1 VSALSGVRVLDLTRL
16 LPGDYCTMILGDMGA
31 EVIKVEEP
39 GLGDYIR
46 WVPPLINGQS
56 VSHLMLNR
64 NKKSMKLNLK
74 SGRGKEVFHKLVEK
88 SDVVIESFRPG
99 VVKRLGIDY
108 ESVSK
113 TNQHIV
119 YCSMSGYGQD
129 GPYRDMPGHD
139 VNYIGYGGI
148 LGITGPSSGAPVIPG
163 IQIADLTTGLMA
175 VTGIL
180 AALLARDRIGRGQY
194 IDMSFLDVVTSLIVL
209 PAAFYIGE
217 KKSPKRGKWL
227 LNGGFPCYNIY
238 ETKDGKYITIGC
250 LEEQFW
256 TNLCSALD
264 VTGFVKHQ
272 YTNDE
277 AKLREMFQTFR
288 EIFKTRTL
296 DEWLKLLLKEDVPC
310 GPAYDLDEV
319 FKDPQILHRKMIIE
333 VEYPD
338 VGKIKQL
345 GTAMKFSRTPCE
357 MRSPPPSFGEHTE
370 QILELLGYSEGDVLD
385 MRKKGVI

>member
-1 VSALSGVRVLDLTRL
+1 MSTLSGVRVLDLTRL

-56 VSHLMLNR
+56 ICHLMLNR

-74 SGRGKEVFHKLVEK
+74 SEKSKEVFFKLVEK
-88 SDVVIESFRPG
+88 SDVVIECFRPG
-99 VVKRLGIDY
+99 VVKSLGIDY

-113 TNQHIV
+113 VNQRIV

-129 GPYRDMPGHD
+129 GPYRDLPGHD
-139 VNYIGYGGI
+139 VNYLGYGGV
-148 LGITGPSSGAPVIPG
+148 LGITGPSGGAPVIPG
-163 IQIADLTTGLMA
+163 IQIADLTTGLMTVMA
-175 VTGIL
+175 IL
-180 AALLARDRIGRGQY
+180 AALLARERMGRGQY
-194 IDMSFLDVVTSLIVL
+194 IDVSFLDVVTSLMVL

-217 KKSPKRGKWL
+217 EKFPKRGEWL

-250 LEEQFW
+250 LEPQFW
-256 TNLCSALD
+256 TNLCNVLGVMSFA
-264 VTGFVKHQ
+264 GHQ

-277 AKLREMFQTFR
+277 AKLREMFQTIR

-296 DEWLKLLLKEDVPC
+296 DEWLKLLSKEDVPC
-310 GPAYDLDEV
+310 GPVYDLDEV
-319 FKDPQILHRKMIIE
+319 FRDPQILHRKMIVE
-333 VEYPD
+333 VEYPG

-345 GTAMKFSRTPCE
+345 GTPVKFSKTPCE

-370 QILELLGYSEGDVLD
+370 QILKWLGYSEREILN
-385 MRKKGVI
+385 MRGKGVT